1 MEARP
6 RELYA
11 KELINIVSYIKYI
24 NALYIQLCAIP
35 THRSRDLSIKK
46 REKKSQLKKHDSNA

>member
-6 RELYA
+6 RDLHA
-11 KELINIVSYIKYI
+11 KKLINIISYIKYI

-35 THRSRDLSIKK
+35 THRGRDLSIKK
-46 REKKSQLKKHDSNA
+46 KGQKSQLKRHDSNA